1 LKSGK
6 LVYITGARISAL
18 FKEAV
23 KAVNPTVLKT
33 ELARYS
39 AHSIRVWACV
49 LLDEAGM
56 SPEFI
61 MSRLRWAGNSFRMY
75 LRDTEVIQNKHLD
88 VLREAL
94 QAIIDLIEYNE
105 ESSMLQLDT
114 GLSIVSIDD
123 EMDDDYEDDMD

>member
-1 LKSGK
+1 MKGDK

-23 KAVNPTVLKT
+23 KAVNPTVSKA

-61 MSRLRWAGNSFRMY
+61 MARLRWAGNSFRMY
-75 LRDTEVIQNKHLD
+75 LRDTEAIQNKHLD
-88 VLREAL
+88 VLREAS
-94 QAIIDLIEYNE
+94 QAIIDLIEFNE
-105 ESSMLQLDT
+105 EASLLQLDT
-114 GLSIVSIDD
+114 GLSIVSLD
-123 EMDDDYEDDMD
+123 EDMDDDYQDEMD